1 MSSLLLL
8 LHPPL
13 TSTLFPYTTLFRSFY
28 FDNTLFAT
36 VNAPANGATST
47 VSWNTFDS
55 AQRAFDGT
63 RVLTTKVYD
72 SSGLIVQRSEEHTS
86 ELQSHHDLVCH
97 LLLEKKKKI

>member
-55 AQRAFDGT
+55 AQPAFDGT

-72 SSGLIVQRSEEHTS
+72 SSGLIVQRSEERRVGK
-86 ELQSHHDLVCH
+86 ECRYRWWLDY
-97 LLLEKKKKI
+97 EKRRGSVV